1 MCENPFHNS
10 SLSHR
15 GVYCDNRNHS
25 HDTWQPCL
33 SLSILQFSPQV
44 LTINVL
50 SDFSGYFMEAFKQSD
65 PDSAGAMGLG
75 YNQNDNIKL
84 AQ

>member
-1 MCENPFHNS
+1 MRLHFITVLCHIEVFIVTIEITLMIRVN
-10 SLSHR
+10 LA
-15 GVYCDNRNHS
+15 
-25 HDTWQPCL
+25 

-50 SDFSGYFMEAFKQSD
+50 NDFSSYFMEAFKQSD
-65 PDSAGAMGLG
+65 PDSAGAMRLG
-75 YNQNDNIKL
+75 YNRNDNIKL